1 MKSRIRHL
9 QHRRRKIL
17 QQTSRQG
24 TPESEDGLLALM
36 RHYGIPI
43 TRESY
48 LELAYMGEP
57 PEELSAEEEMNLPPE
72 LRKVKG

>member
-1 MKSRIRHL
+1 MA
-9 QHRRRKIL
+9 RKFG
-17 QQTSRQG
+17 SDNA
-24 TPESEDGLLALM
+24 SENDGLLDLM
-36 RHYGIPI
+36 RHHRIPI

-72 LRKVKG
+72 QRKLKA